1 VGSPDVPFRW
11 FGTLLLVLLAGYMF
25 FGRSFAYL
33 HVPGTPVFIGEV
45 VLFVGVIEAVRYHS
59 YVRGTIR
66 SDGVLKAL
74 LAFGLLGVVGLSW
87 NVTTYG
93 IDAIRDSAIW
103 YYGAYSVLVA
113 TMIRLRPDYI
123 DHLESRFHAVL
134 PYFLRWAPV
143 AVVIT
148 RMASLPNIPG
158 TQTAL
163 NSYKPGDIG
172 VFTALAL
179 AYLWI
184 RDARTRPRWQVYV
197 LTFVGVVA
205 LLVAGSQNRGGF
217 VSALAAL
224 AVVLLLWRGRQLMV
238 VAMAASV
245 ILVVLV
251 ALTLD
256 LRLSVGAR
264 EVSVVQVAENV
275 VSLLDRDSA
284 AADGYLA
291 GTVEWRQNFWRLALD
306 DALSPE
312 HALIGQGYGPIL
324 ASRYGYQTAAAGGVP
339 LRSVH
344 NSHLTILVRGGVPTA
359 IAWLFLWGAWYRRT
373 IRIARSD
380 PDASASMRAIRE
392 RSIVLLAGV
401 TGILVN
407 AVFDPTLE
415 GPQVAIWV
423 WCILALGL
431 EGRPP
436 PAVPYLENGWAELH
450 GGNNGQRR

>member
-11 FGTLLLVLLAGYMF
+11 FGTLLLLLLAGYMF

-59 YVRGTIR
+59 YVRDTIR
-66 SDGVLKAL
+66 SDRVLKAL

-87 NVTTYG
+87 NLTTYG
-93 IDAIRDSAIW
+93 IDAVRDSAIW

-113 TMIRLRPDYI
+113 TMIRLRPDYL
-123 DHLESRFHAVL
+123 DHLEARFHAVL
-134 PYFLRWAPV
+134 PYFLLWAPV
-143 AVVIT
+143 AVVVN
-148 RMASLPNIPG
+148 RMASLPSIPG

-163 NSYKPGDIG
+163 NSFKPGDIG

-184 RDARTRPRWQVYV
+184 RDARSRPRWQVYV
-197 LTFVGVVA
+197 LTFVGVLA

-224 AVVLLLWRGRQLMV
+224 AVVMLLWRGRQLMV
-238 VAMAASV
+238 VAMAASAV
-245 ILVVLV
+245 LVVLV
-251 ALTLD
+251 GLTLD
-256 LRLSVGAR
+256 LRLSVGSR
-264 EVSVVQVAENV
+264 EISVVQVAENV
-275 VSLLDRDSA
+275 LSVLDRDGA
-284 AADGYLA
+284 GEDGQLA
-291 GTVEWRQNFWRLALD
+291 GTVEWRQDFWRLAID

-312 HALIGQGYGPIL
+312 HILAGQGYGVVL
-324 ASRYGYQTAAAGGVP
+324 ASRYGYQTAGAGGVP

-344 NSHLTILVRGGVPTA
+344 NSHLTVLVRGGLPAAV
-359 IAWLFLWGAWYRRT
+359 AWLVLWWAWYRRM
-373 IRIARSD
+373 IRSARVIEVERREED
-380 PDASASMRAIRE
+380 SARTMRD
-392 RSIVLLAGV
+392 RSIVILAGV

-423 WCILALGL
+423 WCLLALGL
-431 EGRPP
+431 AVAPRERVRA
-436 PAVPYLENGWAELH
+436 PAVT
-450 GGNNGQRR
+450 Q